1 MTGRV
6 RAAVV
11 GAACVLACACGPDN
25 GLTGSMD
32 AVIPLDVGRSEVFLN
47 AEALQVTYYRNR
59 GVFLDVVARVTVYV
73 KDLQVGVGK
82 KIELAGEWR
91 PGSPRTS
98 VAHAPGGE
106 PVRSF
111 PRVKRGDLVLTE
123 GVEIGKPVRGNFAM
137 LFESEGG
144 DLGFGR
150 TLNGTFA
157 AKQVADA
164 GFGELP

>member
-1 MTGRV
+1 MTRL
-6 RAAVV
+6 RAA
-11 GAACVLACACGPDN
+11 ALLVLCACGADN
-25 GLTGSMD
+25 ALTGSLD
-32 AVIPLDVGRSEVFLN
+32 AVIPLDVGHSEVFLN
-47 AEALQVTYYRNR
+47 QEALQVTYFRNR

-73 KDLQVGVGK
+73 KDLNVTLGK
-82 KIELAGEWR
+82 RIELGGEWR

-106 PVRSF
+106 PVRSL

-123 GVEIGKPVRGNFAM
+123 GLQIGKPVRGNFAM
-137 LFESEGG
+137 LFETEGG

-157 AKQVADA
+157 AKQVTDA

>member
-1 MTGRV
+1 MKLRKTLST
-6 RAAVV
+6 AALLASLAGC
-11 GAACVLACACGPDN
+11 GADN
-25 GLTGSMD
+25 SLTGSMD

-47 AEALQVTYYRNR
+47 GEAFQVTYFRNR

-73 KDLQVGVGK
+73 KDVELKVGK
-82 KIELAGEWR
+82 RIDLGGEWR

-111 PRVKRGDLVLTE
+111 PRLKRGDLVLTE
-123 GVEIGKPVRGNFAM
+123 GLEIGKAVRGNFAM
-137 LFESEGG
+137 LFETEGG